1 MSCALIGMSRHE
13 VPLER
18 LPAAGGRTLL
28 RLEGRCLVLFR
39 VEDEYIAIDDSCPH
53 QGASLFGGKLEGGA
67 VQCPAHGL
75 RFDLR
80 SGCLRN
86 APQLRV
92 PVYPIDIEQGRVFI
106 CLPGQDSL

>member
-1 MSCALIGMSRHE
+1 MSRHE
-13 VPLER
+13 VPPER
-18 LPAAGGRTLL
+18 LPAPGGRTLL
-28 RLEGRCLVLFR
+28 RLERHCVVLFR
-39 VEDEYIAIDDSCPH
+39 VEDEYLAIDDSCPH
-53 QGASLFGGKLEGGA
+53 QGASLAGGKVEGGA

-106 CLPGQDSL
+106 RLPDQESL

>member
-1 MSCALIGMSRHE
+1 MSRHE
-13 VPLER
+13 VPSER
-18 LPAAGGRTLL
+18 LPAPGGRTLL
-28 RLEGRCLVLFR
+28 RLDGRCVALFR
-39 VEDEYIAIDDSCPH
+39 VEDEYLAIDDSCPH
-53 QGASLFGGKLEGGA
+53 QGASLAGGRVEGGA

-92 PVYPIDIEQGRVFI
+92 AVYPIDIEQGRVFI
-106 CLPGQDSL
+106 RLPDQESL